1 MKTDERTSHIPVLML
16 TAKADIES
24 KVKGLET
31 GADAY
36 LTKPFEAKELRIR
49 IKNLIDQRQ
58 VLRERFQREFSLIP
72 ADLDISSMDRHFLER
87 AVGIISDHLDD
98 TDFKVDNLAQ
108 NIFMSRQQLNR
119 KLRALTGRTAV
130 EFIRLI
136 RLKRAAMLLGNNHA
150 TITEIAYKVGF
161 SNPSHFSRSFH
172 QEYGKTPSAFLSD
185 QNMINSDE

>member
-16 TAKADIES
+16 TAKADMDS

-36 LTKPFEAKELRIR
+36 LTKPFEAMELKIR

-58 VLRERFQREFSLIP
+58 ALRERFQREFSLIP
-72 ADLDISSMDRHFLER
+72 SDLDISSMDRHFLER
-87 AVGIISDHLDD
+87 AVQVISDQLDD
-98 TDFKVDNLAQ
+98 PNFKVDNFAQ
-108 NIFMSRQQLNR
+108 KIFMSRQQVNR
-119 KLRALTGRTAV
+119 KLRALSGRTAV

-172 QEYGKTPSAFLSD
+172 QEFGKTPSAFLAD
-185 QNMINSDE
+185 QKKNNSE